1 MTYDFTVVGGGIVG
15 LSTALELTRRHPGSS
30 TLVLEKES
38 GWAAHQSGHN
48 SGVIHS
54 GIYYPP
60 GSLKARLCTE
70 GRQATLDFCREQGIP
85 CEVCGKVI
93 VATRE
98 EELPHLAELETRGR
112 ANGLEVRVLGPEE
125 LREIE
130 PHVRGVRALYVPASG
145 IVDYRRVA
153 EAFAHIAG
161 ERGAD
166 LRTGAGLRAVRVMP
180 DGLALETEAGSF
192 MTRFLVNC
200 AGLHADRV
208 AAMMGARP
216 PARIVPFRGEYFELV
231 EGRRGLVRNL
241 IYPVPDPDLPFL
253 GVHFTRSIDGAVHAG
268 PNAVLALSR
277 EGYGWGDVSLKDT
290 AEAMAYPGFWRLVA
304 RFPAVTAME
313 LHRSLS
319 KRRFAKSLQRLVP
332 EVRVSDLAPGGS
344 GVRAQAL
351 TPKGELVHDF
361 LIVPAERSM
370 HVCNAPSPAAT
381 AALPIGRA
389 IVDRIPESFTSGA
402 RSRHSASGS
411 A

>member
-15 LSTALELTRRHPGSS
+15 LSTALELTRRHPGAS
-30 TLVLEKES
+30 TLVLEKEP

-54 GIYYPP
+54 GIYYAP
-60 GSLKARLCTE
+60 GSLKARFCTE
-70 GRQATLDFCREQGIP
+70 GRQATVDFCREQGIP
-85 CEVCGKVI
+85 FEVCGKVI

-98 EELPHLAELETRGR
+98 EELPRLADLETRGR
-112 ANGLEVRVLGPEE
+112 SNGLEVRRIGPEE
-125 LREIE
+125 LRELE
-130 PHVRGVRALYVPASG
+130 PHVRGLAALHVPVTG
-145 IVDYRRVA
+145 IVDYRKVA
-153 EAFAHIAG
+153 EAFARIAG
-161 ERGAD
+161 ERGAE
-166 LRTGAGLRAVRVMP
+166 LRTGAGLRAVRVLP

-192 MTRFLVNC
+192 TTRFLVNC

-208 AAMMGARP
+208 AAMMGVRP
-216 PARIVPFRGEYFELV
+216 PARIVPFRGEYYELA
-231 EGRRGLVRNL
+231 EGRRSLVRSL

-253 GVHFTRSIDGAVHAG
+253 GVHFTRAIDGAVHAG

-277 EGYGWGDVSLKDT
+277 EGYGWGDVSLSDT
-290 AEAMAYPGFWRLVA
+290 AEALAYPGFWRLVA

-313 LHRSLS
+313 LYRSLS
-319 KRRFAKSLQRLVP
+319 KRRFAKSLRRLIP
-332 EVRVSDLAPGGS
+332 EVRVEDLVPGGS

-351 TPKGELVHDF
+351 TPRGELVHDF
-361 LIVPAERSM
+361 LIVPAERSI

-389 IVDRIPESFTSGA
+389 IVDRIPESFTEGTRAQGA
-402 RSRHSASGS
+402 ASGS